1 VGAGAGF
8 GAIFFQRRISCAW
21 QNVGVTSPRPFRFDA
36 RAAPQI
42 FEGCMVK
49 DYPWHLQNFQLLKAK
64 GIGKQTEAMRS
75 PCDLKKGKKRQRL
88 LFETY
93 DVLVKM

>member
-1 VGAGAGF
+1 M
-8 GAIFFQRRISCAW
+8 
-21 QNVGVTSPRPFRFDA
+21 
-36 RAAPQI
+36 
-42 FEGCMVK
+42 GCMVK

-75 PCDLKKGKKRQRL
+75 PWDLKKGKKRQRL

-93 DVLVKM
+93 DVLVKMCKDFGVVLLHFFCYLKKTKFI